1 MTRLFTNF
9 FDNDFKGTVRFK
21 DAVVDAYKE
30 FRPSQLTALY
40 VSKSGSDDNDGLS
53 VEEPKLTIGSAITDA
68 TALGVPAR
76 IDVLDAGEYE
86 ENINIPTSITV
97 FAIGATLKGTIV
109 VTGGSEIYL
118 DRHISTD
125 NDQVMVQMSA
135 DESGAAIY
143 QSNFTD
149 SRDHTNVIV
158 IQNTG
163 GGGKNF
169 FVEVGLLYVGEDGIG
184 LTDRTAGAGHIHFYI
199 KDLYLA
205 GDNSIGIRSGQAGVQ
220 STNVIGFIDHIL
232 EFGTPQSST
241 GILIT
246 HSNARV
252 NVITGEIVADVAYN
266 VTDGELFLVA
276 PRIQGTRTG
285 SPTFELSQHTFPP
298 ST

>member
-9 FDNDFKGTVRFK
+9 FDEDFKGTARFK
-21 DAVVDAYKE
+21 DAVVDAYKD

-53 VEEPKLTIGSAITDA
+53 VEEPKLTINSAITDA

-76 IDVLDAGEYE
+76 IDVLDAGEYTE
-86 ENINIPTSITV
+86 DINIPSGITV
-97 FAIGATLKGTIV
+97 FAIGATLKGSIV

-118 DRHISTD
+118 DRHISTAD
-125 NDQVMVQMSA
+125 SQVMVEMSA

-149 SRDHTNVIV
+149 SRDHTDVIV

-169 FVEVGLLYVGEDGIG
+169 FVEVGLLYVGTDGVGI
-184 LTDRTAGAGHIHFYI
+184 TDRTSGAGHIHFYI

-205 GDNSIGIRSGQAGVQ
+205 GDNCVGIRSGQAGQ
-220 STNVIGFIDHIL
+220 NSTNVIGFIDHIL
-232 EFGTPQSST
+232 EFGDPQTST
-241 GILIT
+241 GILVT

-266 VTDGELFLVA
+266 VTDGELYLIS
-276 PRIQGTRTG
+276 PRIVGERNG
-285 SPTFELSQHTFPP
+285 VPVFELSEETFP